1 MQKRYRVAPTQNE
14 GLTLSTEEYLKKKE
28 QEEIDKIF
36 DAAIAEAKAKEL
48 EAMKEEVENK
58 TLAEMVFKL
67 ADAEAEVSIQEEL
80 LSDAVR
86 KEEDLSVRKEEL
98 KKSKM
103 RFTTCKNKLERWC
116 SANV

>member
-1 MQKRYRVAPTQNE
+1 MSKRYKVDPTREE

-48 EAMKEEVENK
+48 EAMKKEVENK

-80 LSDAVR
+80 LSVAMR

-98 KKSKM
+98 KQSKM

>member
-1 MQKRYRVAPTQNE
+1 MQKRYRVAPTKDE

-36 DAAIAEAKAKEL
+36 NAAIAEAKAKEL

-80 LSDAVR
+80 LSDAMR
-86 KEEDLSVRKEEL
+86 SGEDVSVRKEEL

-103 RFTTCKNKLERWC
+103 GFTTCKNKLERWC